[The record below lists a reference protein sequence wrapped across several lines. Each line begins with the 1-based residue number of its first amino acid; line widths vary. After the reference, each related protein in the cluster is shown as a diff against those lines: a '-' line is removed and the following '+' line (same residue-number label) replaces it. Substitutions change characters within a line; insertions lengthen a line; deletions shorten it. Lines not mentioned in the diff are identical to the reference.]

1 MARGIS
7 IDLIVDPK
15 KAIEGLDKVDK
26 KAGSTSSFLAD
37 LGKTVGVVAVAA
49 TAAIA
54 GAVAGLAAA
63 SVAAAQY
70 ADDILTAATNTRL
83 STETLQAYKYAAELI
98 DTPLDTMTTSLS
110 RNIKSMNAA
119 REGTGAQAEAYAAL
133 GVAVTDGSGA
143 LRDSEKVYWDTIDA
157 LGGMQNETER
167 DALAMVLLGKSAADL
182 NSLIAQGSDGFAALT
197 EEAKK
202 NGAVMSG
209 EQLTSLGLLDDALQ
223 RFKSTAE
230 AAKNALGL
238 ILMPQLT
245 LLGEEGTSLLG
256 EFSTAILDANG
267 DVSAIG
273 PAAGNVL
280 SGLTD
285 MIAKLVDQAVPMV
298 LALADGIVQQLPK
311 LIDTGI
317 QLIVS
322 LVTGIGQALPT
333 LIPSVVK
340 AIVDGILTLTSPT
353 NLNALLKAGLGLITG
368 LVKGIITALPI
379 IIEALP
385 TIILN
390 IVNFIVGAIPQLID
404 AGIQLLLAL
413 IGALPEI
420 ITGIVSAIPKI
431 IVGITTALVEA
442 IPALITGGIE
452 LFVALI
458 AELPTIIVEIVKAI
472 PEIVVGIVTAFT
484 KPETMARMAQAGMSL
499 IQGLIDGIGSMVGAV
514 VKSVEDVA
522 NSIVGGIA
530 DFLGIHSPSTVFADI
545 GRYSIMGLEKG
556 LSGKNRIG
564 SIMGDLS
571 SQVANGFD
579 GSLSVNAR
587 ASARSVAS
595 GASSSQTTP
604 TLSRAPQINQKI
616 YMLPEQDPRIFG
628 RQYGRE
634 LARQLAGVPT

>member
-37 LGKTVGVVAVAA
+37 LGKTVGAVAVAS

-63 SVAAAQY
+63 SVSAAKY
-70 ADDILTAATNTRL
+70 ADDILTAATNTRM
-83 STETLQAYKYAAELI
+83 STESLQAYKYAAELI

-133 GVAVTDGSGA
+133 GVAVTDGSGS

-157 LGGMQNETER
+157 LGGVTNETER

-182 NSLIAQGSDGFAALT
+182 NSLIAQGSAGFADLT
-197 EEAKK
+197 DEAKK

-238 ILMPQLT
+238 VLMPQLT
-245 LLGEEGTSLLG
+245 LLGEEGTNLLG
-256 EFSTAILDANG
+256 EFSTAILKANG

-273 PAAGNVL
+273 PAAGQVL
-280 SGLTD
+280 SGLTG
-285 MIAKLVDQAVPMV
+285 MIGDLVKQAVPMV
-298 LALADGIVQQLPK
+298 LTLVDGIVQQLPS
-311 LIDTGI
+311 LVQTGVDI
-317 QLIVS
+317 LVS
-322 LVTGIGQALPT
+322 LMSGIAKALPT

-340 AIVDGILTLTSPT
+340 SIVDGILTLTSPE
-353 NLNALLKAGLGLITG
+353 NLNAILGAGLSLLTG
-368 LVKGIITALPI
+368 LMTGIITAIPI
-379 IIEALP
+379 LIDALP
-385 TIILN
+385 KIILN
-390 IVNFIVGAIPQLID
+390 IVEFLVKSIPQIID
-404 AGIQLLLAL
+404 AGIKLLMAL

-420 ITGIVSAIPKI
+420 ITGIVKAIPQI

-442 IPALITGGIE
+442 IPAIISGGIE
-452 LFVALI
+452 LFVSLI

-472 PEIVVGIVTAFT
+472 PQIITGMVTAFT
-484 KPETMARMAQAGMSL
+484 KPETIGRLATAGMDL
-499 IQGLIDGIGSMVGAV
+499 IQGLINGIGSMVGAV
-514 VKSVEDVA
+514 VESVQDVA

-530 DFLGIHSPSTVFADI
+530 DFLGIHSPSTVFAEI
-545 GRYSIMGLEKG
+545 GKFTVMGLEQG
-556 LSGKNRIG
+556 LSAPNHLRKIVGGLAR
-564 SIMGDLS
+564 D
-571 SQVANGFD
+571 VEAGFSPSLD
-579 GSLSVNAR
+579 VSARGSLGAR
-587 ASARSVAS
+587 ARALLIGPDGPASATST
-595 GASSSQTTP
+595 SS
-604 TLSRAPQINQKI
+604 TLVYNNYADRGMSA
-616 YMLPEQDPRIFG
+616 EQDLWQAMGRFG
-628 RQYGRE
+628 RV
-634 LARQLAGVPT
+634 A

>member
-7 IDLIVDPK
+7 VDLIVDPK
-15 KAIEGLDKVDK
+15 KAIEGLDKVDA
-26 KAGSTSSFLAD
+26 KANSSSKFLAD
-37 LGKTVGVVAVAA
+37 LGKTVAGVALTGVV
-49 TAAIA
+49 AIA
-54 GAVAGLAAA
+54 GAVTGLAAA

-70 ADDILTAATNTRL
+70 ADDILTAATNTRM
-83 STETLQAYKYAAELI
+83 STESLQAYKYAAELI
-98 DTPLDTMTTSLS
+98 DVPLETMTKSLS
-110 RNIKSMNAA
+110 KNIKSMQAA
-119 REGTGAQAEAYAAL
+119 REGTGEQAEAYAAL
-133 GVAVTDGSGA
+133 GIAVTEADGS
-143 LRDSEKVYWDTIDA
+143 LRNSETVYWDTIDA
-157 LGGMQNETER
+157 LGGMTNETER
-167 DALAMVLLGKSAADL
+167 DALAMVILGKSAADL
-182 NSLIAQGSDGFAALT
+182 NSLIAQGSAGFAELT
-197 EEAKK
+197 EEARK

-209 EQLTSLGLLDDALQ
+209 EQLNALGLLDDALQ

-238 ILMPQLT
+238 VLMPQLT

-256 EFSTAILDANG
+256 QFSTAILKANG

-273 PAAGNVL
+273 PAAGQVL
-280 SGLTD
+280 SGLTG
-285 MIAKLVDQAVPMV
+285 MIGDLVKQAVPMV
-298 LALADGIVQQLPK
+298 LTLVDGIVQQLPS
-311 LIDTGI
+311 LVQTGVDI
-317 QLIVS
+317 LVS
-322 LVTGIGQALPT
+322 LMSGIAKALPT

-340 AIVDGILTLTSPT
+340 SIVNGILTLTSPA
-353 NLNALLKAGLGLITG
+353 NLNALLKAGLALVTG
-368 LVKGIITALPI
+368 LVTGIITALPVI
-379 IIEALP
+379 IDALP
-385 TIILN
+385 KIILN

-404 AGIQLLLAL
+404 AGIQLFMS
-413 IGALPEI
+413 IVTALPDI
-420 ITGIVSAIPKI
+420 IHGIVDAIPKI

-472 PEIVVGIVTAFT
+472 PEIVVGIITAFT
-484 KPETMARMAQAGMSL
+484 KPETMARMAQAGISL

-514 VKSVEDVA
+514 VDSVQSVA
-522 NSIVGGIA
+522 DSIVSGIS

-587 ASARSVAS
+587 ASVRSVAS

-616 YMLPEQDPRIFG
+616 YVLPEQDPRIFG